1 MTAATAELRAR
12 ADGAREP
19 YRAIL
24 RTVRRRLVATRD
36 RAALR
41 LAAHARHVR
50 GAEPPNAQPPDVQ
63 VVEGRPY
70 ESIDELLEPLPLCYR
85 SLVETG
91 QQIIADG
98 RLADL
103 LRRAATF
110 GLTLVQ
116 ARRAAARRHGTSAR
130 STRSRGS
137 ADSAPTK
144 RGRKSGAPRSSP
156 RRSRDPASG
165 GLPDLPD
172 ADDEVRDVLETFAT
186 IADLHPESLGAY
198 VISMAQAPS
207 DVLAVAWLQRL
218 AGSSLRV
225 VPLFEQVD
233 ALHGAADTLRDLLAI
248 PAYRDRIGDRQEV
261 MVGYSDSAKD
271 GGRLAANWALYT
283 AQEQLVDD
291 GPRGRRAADAVPR
304 PRRQRRPR
312 RRTDLPRD
320 PVAAAGLDRRP
331 AARHRAGRDDPGA
344 VRAAGHRR
352 RGPSSSTPRRRSRRR
367 SSPARRRRTSGAV

>member
-1 MTAATAELRAR
+1 MPATFAGLSR
-12 ADGAREP
+12 
-19 YRAIL
+19 
-24 RTVRRRLVATRD
+24 
-36 RAALR
+36 
-41 LAAHARHVR
+41 
-50 GAEPPNAQPPDVQ
+50 PNAQPPDVQ

-70 ESIDELLEPLPLCYR
+70 ESIDELLEPLTLCYR

-110 GLTLVQ
+110 GLTLVRLDVRQ
-116 ARRAAARRHGTSAR
+116 HASRHVSALDAITRQRGLGSYEAWPEERRAAFLTEAL
-130 STRSRGS
+130 
-137 ADSAPTK
+137 ADA
-144 RGRKSGAPRSSP
+144 
-156 RRSRDPASG
+156 ASG

-207 DVLAVAWLQRL
+207 DVLAVAWLQHL

-291 GPRGRRAADAVPR
+291 GPR
-304 PRRQRRPR
+304 
-312 RRTDLPRD
+312 LP
-320 PVAAAGLDRRP
+320 AC
-331 AARHRAGRDDPGA
+331 
-344 VRAAGHRR
+344 
-352 RGPSSSTPRRRSRRR
+352 S
-367 SSPARRRRTSGAV
+367 